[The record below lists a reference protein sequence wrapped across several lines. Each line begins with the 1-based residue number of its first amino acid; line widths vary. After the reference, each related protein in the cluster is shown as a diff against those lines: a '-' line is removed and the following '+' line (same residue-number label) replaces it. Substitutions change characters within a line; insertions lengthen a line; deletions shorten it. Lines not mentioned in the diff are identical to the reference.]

1 MNLLR
6 LFVAVV
12 LIPLAALLVA
22 GGDAAPCDSDKVPT
36 MAWDQACLDSCKMP
50 ALYNLCQETLQDA
63 PDSAKVTFYAMFAAA
78 AAKRSYE
85 ATIAEGQSPRA
96 GVSDA
101 VRRCVQGTTEA
112 HARMEAVIRDMNA
125 CDFQNIWQEY
135 SDAEAL
141 VQASGDALAGGAPL
155 PADSPLVA
163 LNAADRDVTSVAR
176 ALCALA
182 MFLTGHV

>member
-6 LFVAVV
+6 FVAVV
-12 LIPLAALLVA
+12 SIPLAALFVV
-22 GGDAAPCDSDKVPT
+22 GGDAAACDSDKVPT
-36 MAWDQACLDSCKMP
+36 MTWDQACHDSCKTP